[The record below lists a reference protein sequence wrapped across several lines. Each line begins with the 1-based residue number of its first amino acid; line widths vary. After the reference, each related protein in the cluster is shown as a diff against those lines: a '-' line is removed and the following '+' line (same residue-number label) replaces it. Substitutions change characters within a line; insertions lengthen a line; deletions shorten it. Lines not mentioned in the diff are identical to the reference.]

1 MHESAR
7 LQSPEAKS
15 PPPPCARGSAAEANN
30 IPESDPMMRARAVPH
45 EDAAFVMGQA
55 MAGGTPDFGYE
66 QAFAIASLP
75 LTPFGVGDQ
84 STGVEY
90 LPIRYGT
97 SSYEGSH
104 HEAVIG
110 SF

>member
-1 MHESAR
+1 M
-7 LQSPEAKS
+7 SP
-15 PPPPCARGSAAEANN
+15 
-30 IPESDPMMRARAVPH
+30 
-45 EDAAFVMGQA
+45 
-55 MAGGTPDFGYE
+55 PDFGYE
-66 QAFAIASLP
+66 QVFTIASLP

-84 STGVEY
+84 ATSVEY